1 MPPLDPVDVHP
12 GSLVELVIQLLLL
25 ALLVCDVPLV
35 DCHLSVGACGAAL
48 GQSARV
54 DDEDTVDDLHLKSN

>member
-1 MPPLDPVDVHP
+1 VV
-12 GSLVELVIQLLLL
+12 QLLLL

-35 DCHLSVGACGAAL
+35 DCHLSVGARGAAL

-54 DDEDTVDDLHLKSN
+54 DDEDTVDDLQLKCD